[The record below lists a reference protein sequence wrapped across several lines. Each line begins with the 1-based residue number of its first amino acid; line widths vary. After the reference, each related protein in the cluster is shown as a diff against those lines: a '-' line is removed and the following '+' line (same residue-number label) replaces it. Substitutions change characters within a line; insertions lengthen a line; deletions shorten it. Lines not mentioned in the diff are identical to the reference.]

1 MKDKNSTRSKGFAFV
16 TLEDKGNK
24 IYEVLDGSARKRILS
39 KKHMINDKYV
49 DVKVAEADKK
59 KMDQLNANKKIFV
72 GGLEPTVD
80 ASKSLH

>member
-1 MKDKNSTRSKGFAFV
+1 
-16 TLEDKGNK
+16 
-24 IYEVLDGSARKRILS
+24 
-39 KKHMINDKYV
+39 MINDKYV

-80 ASKSLH
+80 ASKLFCGNFCR